1 MNFSLFKRQI
11 GKEIIQKVSSV
22 NDFQLSYARLI
33 NFFVDFST
41 ELIES
46 MVNLLFSLKCNL

>member
-1 MNFSLFKRQI
+1 MNFSLFRRQI